1 MHVCR
6 QRKVDIDRLT
16 DSCIESSIMSKYK
29 QFEDEDFSECK
40 SENGTKPSAAVQ
52 IEDTQI
58 SVNPSLQVNFN
69 NGNGADHQSV
79 QTNIEGTPRAFI
91 NDPAGDRYCPKNKLE
106 AVQLMVKRVVEHL
119 IFRIMTVLL
128 ILTDFILVV
137 VDLAIFD
144 CDADSGLEI
153 TSHVIISYFMLE
165 VALRIFYRGKSFF
178 YNCIDVLDMV
188 VVVVS
193 FVTDMV
199 FAGLY
204 GIESCQ
210 KDNAADLAKLV
221 VIGRVVRIIR
231 ICRIIYIMI
240 VQHRHLTNATRQMVS
255 QNKRRYQKDSFDLDL
270 CYITERVIAM
280 SFPSAGIMAFYRNP
294 IHEVVRFFETKHKD
308 HYKIYNLCSEKDYDE
323 SLFHNRVERI
333 FIDDH
338 NVPTLS
344 AMSSFCENVRE
355 WMAVD
360 KRNVIAVHCKGGKGR
375 TGTIIC
381 TWLIDSGL
389 FDEAKDVLD
398 YFGDRRTDLSVGKM
412 FQGVQT
418 PSQSRYV
425 GYYQKLRKDFGGKLP
440 PKVKLRIVSIKI
452 TAIKGVGNGNG
463 SDLSMEIRA
472 EGLLIYECHLGA
484 SINCQVINYTD
495 SDSIVINLQNSPA
508 LIGDVKIKFNSSSKK
523 LPKGYDQCPFYFW
536 FHTSFIENNKLYLSR
551 VEIDNPHREKYW
563 KYYRENFAICVMFE
577 DAID

>member
-1 MHVCR
+1 
-6 QRKVDIDRLT
+6 
-16 DSCIESSIMSKYK
+16 MSKYEQFKDENVSEGKNDNDTK
-29 QFEDEDFSECK
+29 QS
-40 SENGTKPSAAVQ
+40 TATR

-58 SVNPSLQVNFN
+58 SVNPSLQVNFT
-69 NGNGADHQSV
+69 NGNGTDHQTI
-79 QTNIEGTPRAFI
+79 QTNLEGTFRAYI
-91 NDPAGDRYCPKNKLE
+91 DDPAGDRYSPKNRYE
-106 AVQLMVKRVVEHL
+106 AVQLMVKRIVEHL

-128 ILTDFILVV
+128 ILTDFILVI

-153 TSHVIISYFMLE
+153 TSHIIITYFMLE
-165 VALRIFYRGKSFF
+165 VGLRIFYKGKSIC
-178 YNCIDVLDMV
+178 YNCIDVLDIV

-204 GIESCQ
+204 GIDSCR
-210 KDNAADLAKLV
+210 DNTADLAKLIV
-221 VIGRVVRIIR
+221 VGRVVRIIR

-255 QNKRRYQKDSFDLDL
+255 QNKRRYQKDTFDLDL

-280 SFPSAGIMAFYRNP
+280 SFPSTGIMAFYRNP
-294 IHEVVRFFETKHKD
+294 IHEVVRFFEAKHKN

-323 SLFHNRVERI
+323 SLFQNRVERI

-355 WMAVD
+355 WMAAD
-360 KRNVIAVHCKGGKGR
+360 KKNVIAVHCKGGKGR

-425 GYYQKLRKDFGGKLP
+425 GYYQKLKKDFAGKVLP
-440 PKVKLRIVSIKI
+440 QIKLRIVSIKI
-452 TAIKGVGNGNG
+452 TAIKGVGNGDG

-472 EGLLIYECHLGA
+472 EGILIYECHLGA

-508 LIGDVKIKFNSSSKK
+508 LVGDVKIKFNSSSKR

-536 FHTSFIENNKLYLSR
+536 FHTSFIEDHKLYLSR

-563 KYYRENFAICVMFE
+563 NYYRENFSICVVFE
-577 DAID
+577 DVID